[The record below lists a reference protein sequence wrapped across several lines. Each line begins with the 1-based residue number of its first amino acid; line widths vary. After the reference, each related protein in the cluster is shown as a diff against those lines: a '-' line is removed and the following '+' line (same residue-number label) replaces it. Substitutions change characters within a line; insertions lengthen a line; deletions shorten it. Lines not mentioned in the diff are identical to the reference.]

1 MTGTIMITTGGT
13 GGHVFPGLAVAAKL
27 IARGWRVFWLG
38 THDGME
44 ATLVPKHGVEF
55 EGVSFRGIRGKGW
68 RQLVFGPMALIAAG
82 VESLRILKRRMPDV
96 VLGFGGF
103 ASFPGALMGVATGRP
118 LVLHD
123 SNAVAGLANRVLAF
137 GADRI
142 LLGFPNALHGHHAS
156 KVEWV
161 GNPLRDDITHV
172 APPEVRFAAREG
184 AIRLLVVGGSLGAA
198 ALNTRVPEALALI
211 PREAR
216 PIVLHQAGARHVDAL
231 EATYARAGVD
241 AECVAFIDDMAARYA
256 EADLVICR
264 GGALT
269 VSELSA
275 VGVGAIIVP
284 LPGAI
289 ADEQSANA
297 QFLMDA
303 GGAIRLAQS
312 DVTPERLANLVQG
325 LKREQ
330 LLEMAIAARQV
341 ARMDA
346 ADRVADTCIALAVR
360 R

>member
-1 MTGTIMITTGGT
+1 MSGTVMITTGGT

-38 THDGME
+38 TRDGME
-44 ATLVPKHGVEF
+44 ATLVPKHGVDF

-68 RQLVFGPMALIAAG
+68 RQLVFGPVALLAAG

-96 VLGFGGF
+96 VLGLGGF

-142 LLGFPNALHGHHAS
+142 LLGFPNALRGRHAS
-156 KVEWV
+156 KVDWV
-161 GNPLRDDITHV
+161 GNPLRDDIAHV
-172 APPEVRFAAREG
+172 AAPEIRFSGREG
-184 AIRLLVVGGSLGAA
+184 PIRLLVVGGSLGAA
-198 ALNTRVPEALALI
+198 ALNARVPEALALL
-211 PREAR
+211 PAQAR
-216 PIVLHQAGARHVDAL
+216 PLVLHQAGARHVDAL
-231 EATYARAGVD
+231 RATYARLGVIAD
-241 AECVAFIDDMAARYA
+241 CIAFIDDMAARYA

-297 QFLMDA
+297 QFLVDA
-303 GGAIRLAQS
+303 GGAIRVAQS
-312 DVTPERLANLVQG
+312 DLSPQRLASLVQG
-325 LKREQ
+325 LQREQ
-330 LLEMAIAARQV
+330 LLGMAIASRQV
-341 ARMDA
+341 ARVDA
-346 ADRVADTCIALAVR
+346 ADRVADACIALAVR